1 MRSGGFGPHGRF
13 RQIRRRGLRC
23 SGADLKSRKGVDLIG
38 KSARSN
44 LRVLRFPRI
53 WCLAGLSKS
62 FPHANNPPCFYD
74 RLRRLE
80 QGGHA
85 DQELTNKDIDD
96 DRTAEYALEI
106 MDLGVQVVVCQIPLF
121 PLDNIKV
128 LRFYDFALILP
139 MVSSCYQQYSVS
151 PSEGKLIPNSAL
163 FIYHFV
169 SFTPGF

>member
-1 MRSGGFGPHGRF
+1 M
-13 RQIRRRGLRC
+13 
-23 SGADLKSRKGVDLIG
+23 
-38 KSARSN
+38 
-44 LRVLRFPRI
+44 RFPRI

-121 PLDNIKV
+121 PLNCGGR
-128 LRFYDFALILP
+128 LRRDVVGDAVDAGDFGHDA
-139 MVSSCYQQYSVS
+139 
-151 PSEGKLIPNSAL
+151 A
-163 FIYHFV
+163 
-169 SFTPGF
+169 